1 MKPAESHRDQQV
13 RCARCGQITP
23 SYEIVN
29 YGSIEQG
36 YKQVCYQCLNK
47 EMAEAIGLEGFEHV
61 RFEPVGLTDCA
72 GEVHEFH
79 FRTNLFGPGVAI
91 DAFELR
97 DGHPAGY
104 QFQII
109 GDPEDDVLVL
119 LGRLIQKVRRA
130 LATKHLTDGQFG
142 LQIADDRV
150 VRGKIEADID
160 QDDRV
165 PLLIID
171 GKEITWNE
179 FGRMLMSFE
188 GWQFKMEVADKSEEL

>member
-1 MKPAESHRDQQV
+1 M
-13 RCARCGQITP
+13 
-23 SYEIVN
+23 
-29 YGSIEQG
+29 
-36 YKQVCYQCLNK
+36 
-47 EMAEAIGLEGFEHV
+47 
-61 RFEPVGLTDCA
+61 
-72 GEVHEFH
+72 
-79 FRTNLFGPGVAI
+79 
-91 DAFELR
+91 
-97 DGHPAGY
+97 
-104 QFQII
+104 
-109 GDPEDDVLVL
+109 L

-150 VRGKIEADID
+150 VRGKIEEDID